1 MIRSIE
7 RVLNL
12 RPGELGRG
20 ALLFAYLFLIL
31 TTYVVGKV
39 ARDAL
44 FLARFQAVRLPYADI
59 ATAIMVCFVVAG
71 YVRIGRHA
79 SLHNLLL
86 GSSLFFASNCAL
98 FWVLA
103 RYYQLSWLF
112 PVIYVW
118 VGIFGVLAPTQGW
131 TLANYVLTT
140 REARRL
146 FGLVGGGAIAG
157 GIFAGFFSKVVAKA
171 FGTESLLLGMALFLS
186 ISAPLVTL
194 IWRQRQSR
202 LEDTASAEISGEP
215 RPQSLFESIRLVV
228 SSRYLLAIAA
238 VIWLS
243 SLVTA
248 VVGWQFKAIAKEF
261 IPAKDALAVF
271 FGNFNF
277 YGGILALIVQLLFT
291 SRALRRFGIGVM
303 LFTVP
308 VALLASSAY
317 MLLTG
322 TLVAA
327 VLMRGS
333 DWVLRYSIDKSSV
346 ELLYLPLPSR
356 LKFQVKWFID
366 TVIWRLGDGLAG
378 VTILVFASYLRLT
391 APQISWVAMV
401 LIGGWLTAAW
411 VARHQYVAT
420 LRDSIHAHRV
430 EVERAM
436 APVFDRSTAEVLAA
450 SLSASDPKDILYAL
464 SLFETQRQPVTHRAI
479 RDLLGHPAADVRKKA
494 LSILAAAGDRTVLP
508 QVESL
513 LQDPDLDV
521 RTEALLYL
529 AHYAQIDPLD
539 RIQQLGD
546 FADFSIRSGMAAF
559 LARPGETQNLEVARQ
574 LLASMVAE
582 SGPEGKRTRM
592 EAARL
597 LGMLPDS
604 FDPLLLKLLADP
616 DSEVVR
622 EAIRS
627 GGKLGNSRL
636 IPELLNRVA
645 DRRLA
650 GDAAEA
656 LAQYGDS
663 IIGLMGDHLSDS
675 AAPIEA
681 RRELPGVLLRI
692 GSQSAMRVLMEHLLE
707 SDTTLRHGVISALNK
722 LYRLHPELKL
732 DTQLLETVLAAE
744 ILGHYRSYQ
753 ILHTLGTTPRSNER
767 VGMALADSTNQEIER
782 IFRLLSL
789 LYPNHDFHSAY
800 IGLQSKSIS
809 VHDNALEF
817 LDNVLNRRLRELMV
831 PLFDEKVSVAER
843 ARIGDR
849 LVRARMESKEE
860 AVAVLVG
867 SEDPWLRSC
876 GAYAI
881 GSFGLKSLEHELD
894 SCLEHPDPLLRETA
908 RQAKLLLQA
917 SKAVTV

>member
-1 MIRSIE
+1 M
-7 RVLNL
+7 
-12 RPGELGRG
+12 
-20 ALLFAYLFLIL
+20 
-31 TTYVVGKV
+31 
-39 ARDAL
+39 
-44 FLARFQAVRLPYADI
+44 
-59 ATAIMVCFVVAG
+59 
-71 YVRIGRHA
+71 
-79 SLHNLLL
+79 
-86 GSSLFFASNCAL
+86 
-98 FWVLA
+98 LA

-157 GIFAGFFSKVVAKA
+157 GIFAGFFSKVMAKA

-194 IWRQRQSR
+194 IWRRRQSR
-202 LEDTASAEISGEP
+202 AEDTKSAEISGEQ

-238 VIWLS
+238 LIWLS

-261 IPAKDALAVF
+261 IPTKDALAVF

-277 YGGILALIVQLLFT
+277 YGGILALVVQLLFT

-308 VALLASSAY
+308 LALLASSAY

-378 VTILVFASYLRLT
+378 ITILVFATYLRLT

-464 SLFETQRQPVTHRAI
+464 SLFETERQPVTHPAI
-479 RDLLGHPAADVRKKA
+479 RDLLGHPAAEVRKKA

-529 AHYAQIDPLD
+529 THHAQIDPLD

-559 LARPGETQNLEVARQ
+559 LARPGKTQNLEVARQ
-574 LLASMVAE
+574 LLAGMVAE

-604 FDPLLLKLLADP
+604 FDSLLLKLLADP

-627 GGKLGNSRL
+627 GGKLRNRRL
-636 IPELLNRVA
+636 IPELLNHVA
-645 DRRLA
+645 DHRLT
-650 GDAAEA
+650 GDAVEA
-656 LAQYGDS
+656 LAQHGDS
-663 IIGLMGDHLSDS
+663 IIGPMGDLLSDS

-681 RRELPGVLLRI
+681 RREIPCVLVRI

-707 SDTTLRHGVISALNK
+707 SDTVLRHGVISALNK
-722 LYRLHPELKL
+722 LYRMHPELKL

-753 ILHTLGTTPRSNER
+753 ILHTLGTTPRSDDG

-789 LYPNHDFHSAY
+789 LYPNHDFDSAY
-800 IGLQSKSIS
+800 VGLQSKSIS

-817 LDNVLNRRLRELMV
+817 LDNVLNRRLREMLV

-843 ARIGDR
+843 AQIGDR
-849 LVRARMESKEE
+849 LVRARVESKEE
-860 AVAVLVG
+860 AIAALVG